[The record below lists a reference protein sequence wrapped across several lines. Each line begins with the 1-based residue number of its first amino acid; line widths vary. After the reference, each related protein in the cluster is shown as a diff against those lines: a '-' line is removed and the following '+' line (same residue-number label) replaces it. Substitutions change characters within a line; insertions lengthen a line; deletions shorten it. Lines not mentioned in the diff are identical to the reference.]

1 MERILTMKGILKYFH
16 AFIQQIFTEHLL
28 CSMPVRPLKTLKII
42 ETTIQSINNNTCY
55 KNGHNFRLTLNEF
68 TDSSASRLSG
78 LV

>member
-1 MERILTMKGILKYFH
+1 MERISTMNGILKYIH

-28 CSMPVRPLKTLKII
+28 CSMPVRPLKTLKIM
-42 ETTIQSINNNTCY
+42 ETTIQSINNTCY
-55 KNGHNFRLTLNEF
+55 KNGHNFRLTLNKF